1 MLLPSAIL
9 SPAPRLPAI
18 TGSIFDRIVIRSA
31 FVVALAVVLPGCA
44 TVTTDDHQS
53 IVVTSDPLGAT
64 CRVREGGET
73 VAVVNET
80 PGTILVGKSRH
91 DIGIDC
97 TRPGYYP
104 GAAVLEPHF
113 QGWTFG
119 NILYGGALGVI
130 VDASSGAINEY
141 PHWVK
146 VLMKPLSSRAEPE
159 RLSEIEAERQRAP
172 RDGEVFLRQ

>member
-1 MLLPSAIL
+1 MFIPPATLSTTPHARAAAEPFSSRILIQSAV
-9 SPAPRLPAI
+9 
-18 TGSIFDRIVIRSA
+18 IF
-31 FVVALAVVLPGCA
+31 ALVLALPGCA

-64 CRVREGGET
+64 CRVREGGAI
-73 VAVVNET
+73 VAVVNAT
-80 PGTILVGKSRH
+80 PATILVGKSRH

-119 NILYGGALGVI
+119 NILYGGSLGLL
-130 VDASSGAINEY
+130 VDASSGAMNEY

-146 VLMKPLSSRAEPE
+146 VLMKPLSPRADPE
-159 RLSEIEAERQRAP
+159 RLSEAEAARREALQNGDVYFRQ
-172 RDGEVFLRQ
+172 